1 MNDGEI
7 ICGNNELA
15 VSPLEAVNLVKGV
28 TTKSEEAQKAFS
40 ETKANTGHPKS
51 KRGKKALAWGSD
63 HPDVKGMMPVRRSEL
78 LPTDKDEISRFNVST
93 AHSNPHIALPV
104 FKGSGYGAAV
114 QVFMA
119 FGILGLLLGFP
130 LLFMDNAGA
139 GFLFIVL
146 ALLLLWLR
154 KKIKT
159 AWGAT
164 LLRIGF
170 DWKSNALWIKKDS
183 EKEAQMIAN
192 ANCISDF
199 TLSEHKSVRQGR
211 VHFDQDYT
219 KLGTRVQHTDKSWML
234 LAKMSNDTNKLVF
247 VFDEKKEGEA
257 ALDKLLNLLRQ
268 Q

>member
-1 MNDGEI
+1 LNDGEI

-114 QVFMA
+114 QVF
-119 FGILGLLLGFP
+119 
-130 LLFMDNAGA
+130 
-139 GFLFIVL
+139 V
-146 ALLLLWLR
+146 

-199 TLSEHKSVRQGR
+199 TLSEHKSVRQSR